1 MNLFEIN
8 AQIMNCVDTETGEI
22 VDIDKLMQLTLE
34 KKNDKVD
41 NVACYIKNLEA
52 DAKAYEEQEK
62 SFAERKTAAKKK
74 IEGLKRYLSE
84 ALDGK
89 SFKSDRCEVKF
100 RKSTAVNVLDESV
113 VPVEYMT
120 EKVTKTVNKTAI
132 AGAIKSGTE
141 VPGCTLEYRM
151 NPTVK

>member
-34 KKNDKVD
+34 KNDKVD

-113 VPVEYMT
+113 VPVEYM
-120 EKVTKTVNKTAI
+120 VDCLRGI
-132 AGAIKSGTE
+132 ARSMQSLSCKGSRSLLLRHSGT
-141 VPGCTLEYRM
+141 VRRAS
-151 NPTVK
+151 